1 MSMNHHMLAKTTTD
15 AVLANFKSGAW
26 GCLEENIGPSLY
38 RIGCDS
44 IFPSPDASFYD
55 PQTKKQINF
64 EFKPDTETKRG
75 ILTGLGQ
82 TIAYLKKSHASFLV
96 IPEYIEDFP
105 IANYMESIFNDV
117 IDNKLAIGLIAFDN
131 KDPKQVKILKNVSTS
146 NALAQTSD
154 MVNSR
159 FWAKHQDLPI
169 PLFHLILHCFYLK
182 KIKIID
188 GDAFA
193 YCWDKYLAPST
204 ILTTLSPSTVLD
216 IQGDTIRTVAGTKN
230 IAFLEKRL
238 NEIKTLSGHKQTVYL
253 TKLKADMDTT
263 YIGDNTFNS
272 YKKNYMSFCKH
283 VQVIDSNYELTE
295 LGVKIYHLGLVNGPN
310 SRLFKDYFMSLILLN
325 GKHLDLIF
333 DLDNLSSDPSKY
345 NLTFEKLKLELEA
358 DYELKGMIKRNINRK
373 ASSASKVGFLKY
385 ETILWK
391 ALDIFMMQG
400 SRPIFNWKKI
410 LEVCSLP
417 EL

>member
-15 AVLANFKSGAW
+15 SVLANFKAGSW
-26 GCLEENIGPSLY
+26 RCLEENIGPSLY

-55 PQTKKQINF
+55 PNTKKQINF

-82 TIAYLKKSHASFLV
+82 TIAYLKKSHASFLI

-105 IANYMESIFNDV
+105 IANYMESIFSDV
-117 IDNKLAIGLIAFDN
+117 IDNKLSIGLITFDN
-131 KDPKQVKILKNVSTS
+131 KDPKQVKMLKNVNVS

-182 KIKIID
+182 KIKIINV
-188 GDAFA
+188 DAFA
-193 YCWDKYLAPST
+193 YCWDQYLAPKS
-204 ILTTLSPSTVLD
+204 ILTSLTPQPILD
-216 IQGDTIRTVAGTKN
+216 IQGVTIKTVAETKE
-230 IAFLEKRL
+230 ILFFEKIL
-238 NEIKTLSGHKQTVYL
+238 NKTKKLTGVDKVNAIQKIHK
-253 TKLKADMDTT
+253 DMDSTF
-263 YIGDNTFNS
+263 IGDNYFNS
-272 YKKNYMSFCKH
+272 IKKNFITFCKH
-283 VQVIDSNYELTE
+283 VKVIDSNYELTE
-295 LGVKIYHLGLVNGPN
+295 LGVKIYHLGVVNGPN
-310 SRLFKDYFMSLILLN
+310 SRLFKDYFLNLILLN

-333 DLDNLSSDPSKY
+333 DLDNLGSDPSKY
-345 NLTFEKLKLELEA
+345 GLSFENLKAELEL
-358 DYELKGMIKRNINRK
+358 DYESKGMIKRNTNRQ
-373 ASSASKVGFLKY
+373 ASNTNTVNFLKY
-385 ETILWK
+385 ETILWRS
-391 ALDIFMMQG
+391 LDILQTQG
-400 SRPIFNWKKI
+400 NRPVFNWKKI
-410 LEVCSLP
+410 IEVCSLP